1 VTAALPLAH
10 DLHGPADGPPVV
22 LLHGFPQTRRIWRH
36 LAPRL
41 AAAGHRVVVPDLR
54 GYGDSPKPE
63 SPDGS
68 LYAKRA
74 MAGDV
79 VALMASLG
87 AERFAVV
94 GHDRG
99 ARVAYRLALDTPE
112 RVTRVALLDIVPTIE
127 QWESMP
133 GLGAVAMYHW
143 ALLAQ
148 PFPYPERLLGADPAA
163 IVERSLSGWSGAEGV
178 FDADDLAAHVA
189 AFGPAAI
196 HGACADYRAGATVDV
211 EHDAADRAAGR
222 RIACPALVLWGARFH
237 DPSRADETWRRWAD
251 DVRVEILDRGHFLPE
266 EAPDEV
272 FDHVAPFL
280 AGRA

>member
-1 VTAALPLAH
+1 MTDALPLAH
-10 DLHGPADGPPVV
+10 DVLGPVDGAPVV

-36 LAPRL
+36 VAPRL

-63 SPDGS
+63 SPDGR
-68 LYAKRA
+68 LYAKRVL
-74 MAGDV
+74 AGDV

-99 ARVAYRLALDTPE
+99 ARVAYRLALDAPE

-127 QWESMP
+127 QWESMS

-148 PFPYPERLLGADPAA
+148 PFPFPERLLGADPAA

-196 HGACADYRAGATVDV
+196 HGLQTTAPAPRSTSSTTRPIAPP
-211 EHDAADRAAGR
+211 AAASR
-222 RIACPALVLWGARFH
+222 PAPRSCSGARASTT
-237 DPSRADETWRRWAD
+237 PPRR
-251 DVRVEILDRGHFLPE
+251 G
-266 EAPDEV
+266 
-272 FDHVAPFL
+272 HVAPLGRRRPRRDPRSRPLPAGGGAGGGAEHLAPFL
-280 AGRA
+280 HGGA

>member
-1 VTAALPLAH
+1 VTGALPLAH
-10 DLHGPADGPPVV
+10 DVLGPADGTPVV

-36 LAPRL
+36 VAPRL

-54 GYGDSPKPE
+54 GYGASPKPE
-63 SPDGS
+63 SPDGT

-79 VALMASLG
+79 VALMAALG
-87 AERFAVV
+87 AERFAIV

-99 ARVAYRLALDTPE
+99 ARVAYRLALDAPE
-112 RVTRVALLDIVPTIE
+112 HVTRVALLDIVPTIE
-127 QWESMP
+127 QWEAIH
-133 GLGAVAMYHW
+133 GLGAVAIYHW

-148 PFPYPERLLGADPAA
+148 PFPFPERLLAADPVAL
-163 IVERSLSGWSGAEGV
+163 VERSLDAWCGTPGT

-189 AFGPAAI
+189 AFDQAAI

-222 RIACPALVLWGARFH
+222 RIGCPALVLWGARYH
-237 DPSRADETWRRWAD
+237 DPAEVAATWRRWAD
-251 DVRVEILDRGHFLPE
+251 DVHVEILDRGHFLPE
-266 EAPDEV
+266 EAPEEV
-272 FDHVAPFL
+272 CDQLLPFL
-280 AGRA
+280 AAAA

>member
-1 VTAALPLAH
+1 MTAALPLAH
-10 DLHGPADGPPVV
+10 DLLGPADGPPLV

-68 LYAKRA
+68 LYAKRV

-99 ARVAYRLALDTPE
+99 ARVAYRLALDTPS
-112 RVTRVALLDIVPTIE
+112 A
-127 QWESMP
+127 
-133 GLGAVAMYHW
+133 
-143 ALLAQ
+143 
-148 PFPYPERLLGADPAA
+148 
-163 IVERSLSGWSGAEGV
+163 
-178 FDADDLAAHVA
+178 
-189 AFGPAAI
+189 
-196 HGACADYRAGATVDV
+196 
-211 EHDAADRAAGR
+211 
-222 RIACPALVLWGARFH
+222 
-237 DPSRADETWRRWAD
+237 
-251 DVRVEILDRGHFLPE
+251 
-266 EAPDEV
+266 
-272 FDHVAPFL
+272 
-280 AGRA
+280 